1 GGYLSITLVALFV
14 FLHSG
19 QAIATTQTCDAYFGP
34 SNDPR
39 RDSTVPGTLA
49 VSTLAKRLIDP
60 VRCHYIPSRCQIIDA
75 LCAPMKSISGSSV
88 YFQNCYLIVNKVV
101 TTKRKNKVYP
111 IQYHNHW
118 WTVDAQDIHD
128 RKWYSCSY
136 TRDVPDDLNA
146 QRPS

>member
-1 GGYLSITLVALFV
+1 MIRGGTTA
-14 FLHSG
+14 
-19 QAIATTQTCDAYFGP
+19 QAT
-34 SNDPR
+34 
-39 RDSTVPGTLA
+39 
-49 VSTLAKRLIDP
+49 
-60 VRCHYIPSRCQIIDA
+60 
-75 LCAPMKSISGSSV
+75 APGSSV

-101 TTKRKNKVYP
+101 TTKRKNEVYP

-146 QRPS
+146 QRPTCTDCVRK

>member
-1 GGYLSITLVALFV
+1 MIRGGTTA
-14 FLHSG
+14 
-19 QAIATTQTCDAYFGP
+19 QATA
-34 SNDPR
+34 
-39 RDSTVPGTLA
+39 PGTHA
-49 VSTLAKRLIDP
+49 VSTLAKRVIDP
-60 VRCHYIPSRCQIIDA
+60 
-75 LCAPMKSISGSSV
+75 
-88 YFQNCYLIVNKVV
+88 NCYLIVNKVV
-101 TTKRKNKVYP
+101 TTKRKNEVYP